1 MFDLGPLFAPVTHL
15 INKRIAEQ
23 TPARELAES
32 LEGQCMAVRVRD
44 TGLAVYL
51 QVEDGKLRLR
61 TRYGEAPEVVLTGSP
76 IALAELAGKDPAAP
90 IRAGRVRM
98 SGDAAAG
105 AKFQG
110 LLRFAAPD
118 LEDELANVVGDVA
131 AHQATRVARGLA
143 GAAGRLGDRVYA
155 NVGDYLTEGAQTLP
169 SREMFETFRADV
181 ERLRDD
187 VARAEARFRL
197 IRDRIEAEAADD
209 DEA

>member
-1 MFDLGPLFAPVTHL
+1 MFDLGPLFTPLTHL

-61 TRYGEAPEVVLTGSP
+61 TRYDEEPEVVLSGSP
-76 IALAELAGKDPAAP
+76 ISLAELAGKDPAAP
-90 IRAGRVRM
+90 IREGRVRM

-105 AKFQG
+105 LKFQG

-131 AHQATRVARGLA
+131 AHQATRVARGIA
-143 GAAGRLGDRVYA
+143 GAAGKLGDRVYA

-169 SREMFETFRADV
+169 SRDQFDRFRANV
-181 ERLRDD
+181 ETLRDD
-187 VARAEARFRL
+187 VARAEARVRL
-197 IRDRIEAEAADD
+197 LRDYLAAED